1 MNLRLLATRFVL
13 AAILVVCATPAV
25 AESSDNAHTFSL
37 QLFHPVATPRDAE
50 ASAAVRLSLLYGRSH
65 SVSTLDLNA
74 GVAINSGDTH
84 GLQFTGLYNQV
95 GGRFKGIGF
104 TGGMQHLHG
113 NGSGLL
119 FTLGLNRVEG
129 SFNGF
134 QFAGLLNHTVSGFAG
149 GQVSGLANLN
159 DGAGSFLQL
168 ASVANINAGYFG
180 GLQVSAFLNATM
192 EVATGAQVALFNF
205 ADVMHGFQLGVVNMS
220 RNFNGLQVG
229 VLNFSRENNG
239 TPIGLVNLADGSRRE
254 WLFSTNSLSLANVGF
269 RSVVNRWTSVVSV
282 GAGDRKSDIKESYFL
297 SWHFGYVMLERE
309 KWDVSFDVGF
319 VHIIP
324 TLSTNPVENDKLHYA
339 LEARLV
345 ADRQL
350 NDNVGLFIAAGVST
364 VYDNYRANA
373 SKQTDALFAGGI
385 VLK

>member
-1 MNLRLLATRFVL
+1 MNFRLLATRFVL
-13 AAILVVCATPAV
+13 AATLAICAAPAV
-25 AESSDNAHTFSL
+25 AESSDNENTFSL
-37 QLFHPVATPRDAE
+37 QLFHPVATPKDAE

-65 SVSTLDLNA
+65 SVHTLDLN
-74 GVAINSGDTH
+74 VAVAVNSGDTR

-95 GGRFKGIGF
+95 GGRFKGVGF
-104 TGGMQHLHG
+104 TGGVQHLQG
-113 NGSGLL
+113 SGSGLL

-149 GQVSGLANLN
+149 AQVSGLANLN

-180 GLQVSAFLNATM
+180 GLQLSAFLNATM
-192 EVATGAQVALFNF
+192 DVATGAQVALFNF
-205 ADVMHGFQLGVVNMS
+205 ADVMHGFQFGVVNMS

-254 WLFSTNSLSLANVGF
+254 WLFSTNTLSLANVGF
-269 RSVVNRWTSVVSV
+269 RSVVNRWTSVVSL
-282 GAGDRKSDIKESYFL
+282 GAGDQQGDVSESYFL
-297 SWHFGYVMLERE
+297 SWHFGHVMLERE
-309 KWDVSFDVGF
+309 NWELSLDVGF

-324 TLSTNPVENDKLHYA
+324 TKSDDPLDKI
-339 LEARLV
+339 
-345 ADRQL
+345 
-350 NDNVGLFIAAGVST
+350 G
-364 VYDNYRANA
+364 RAH
-373 SKQTDALFAGGI
+373 
-385 VLK
+385 V